1 MSRIITVETAR
12 ALDPGVAAAIVAAAQ
27 DKAVRASAAAAAD
40 TTDTVLAALQ
50 AAADQEVS
58 DLTTGGHV
66 VAHAVTAARAEVEAA
81 CMGRGDTSLRDPL
94 FAAAEKNREN
104 FCSRSTSV
112 FNDKMF
118 CPHYR
123 YLRPFDSCR
132 VRFRRRR
139 VLGRQVRGGRER
151 HHEVQGGRH
160 APTPQAID
168 AARTT
173 EPSFARQRRAKRRQ
187 KASKAAK
194 ATKATSG

>member
-123 YLRPFDSCR
+123 YLRPFDSCS

-139 VLGRQVRGGRER
+139 VLGAWPPSSRWPRAASRSPRRPPCFSVRRRRSMRRGLRQ
-151 HHEVQGGRH
+151 
-160 APTPQAID
+160 
-168 AARTT
+168 
-173 EPSFARQRRAKRRQ
+173 PSFAR
-187 KASKAAK
+187 
-194 ATKATSG
+194 